1 VRAQPSDEA
10 NQGLTAAEA
19 ASRLLEFGPNELAAR
34 DRRNFLRV
42 LAEALREP
50 LLLLLIGTTAFYLAI
65 GDWHE
70 GALLAVLT
78 VVDLGIVV
86 YQDLKT
92 ERVLESLRDLAS
104 PRALVIRD
112 GVQRR
117 IPGREVVPGDI
128 VIVSEGDRVPADAQ
142 LITAHELKADESL
155 LTGESVPVHKTAAVT
170 SKQQLHAG
178 GEDTPLIFSGSM
190 IVHGNGI
197 AKVKATGADTEIGR
211 IGLSLSQ
218 MNFEETR
225 LRRGTR
231 NLARDLGI
239 LAAVVSLLVVVLQ
252 GSRGGDWLAAILA
265 GATTAMSLMPEEI
278 PIVLTVFLTLG
289 AWRISRRNV
298 LTRQVAAIENLG
310 SATVLCTDKT
320 GTLTLNRMTVT
331 KLYSGGP
338 TIDLT
343 AQSRLSQADNRVIA
357 TAANASE
364 LRPTDPMERA
374 FHTAATNHGI
384 PVPEPPL
391 QIYGLSSDLLAVTF
405 VRRAENDRFDVAAKG
420 APEAILSLC
429 SINEETRHV
438 VLNETSKM
446 AAEGLRV
453 LAVAAASHKGPLP
466 RTPHGFT
473 FEFLGLLGLSDPVRE
488 TVPAAVAECRQAGVR
503 VIMITGDYPITARAI
518 ARQAGIDVSTEVI
531 TGQQLNQLSD
541 DALSRVLPTATVFA
555 RVLPQQK
562 LRIVSALKALGHVV
576 AMTGDGVNDAP
587 ALKAANIGIAMG
599 GRGADV
605 AREAAAL
612 VLLDDAFESIVA
624 AIRMGRRIFDNLRK
638 ALSYILAVHV
648 PIAGLALLPLLF
660 GWPIVFFPVHVVFL
674 ELIIDP
680 ACSIA
685 FEAEPEEPDT
695 MSRGP
700 RKTSAALFDSRD
712 VIIGTSQGA
721 IGLVGLLAV
730 YALALAQGVGEEE
743 ARAMAFAGIVIV
755 NITLILANRS
765 RWESLLGSLSRPNPF
780 LWWIIGAA
788 IGVLLIAVYVQ
799 PISELFRFAPLSGSQ
814 LLLTLAPAALMLAA
828 TEGLKTL
835 RRRAY
840 KVRVLKEHKSHR

>member
-1 VRAQPSDEA
+1 VPDEA
-10 NQGLTAAEA
+10 YEGLTAAEA
-19 ASRLLEFGPNELAAR
+19 ARRLHQFGFNELAAR

-42 LAEALREP
+42 LSEALREP

-78 VVDLGIVV
+78 AVDLGIVV

-117 IPGREVVPGDI
+117 IPGREVVPGDVII
-128 VIVSEGDRVPADAQ
+128 VAEGDRVPADAE
-142 LITAHELKADESL
+142 LVSAHELKADESL
-155 LTGESVPVHKTAAVT
+155 LTGESVPVRKAAGAT
-170 SKQQLHAG
+170 TPNAHPG

-190 IVHGNGI
+190 IVHGGGV
-197 AKVKATGADTEIGR
+197 ARVKATGANTEIGC
-211 IGLSLSQ
+211 IGVSLSQ

-231 NLARDLGI
+231 HLVRDLGI

-252 GSRGGDWLAAILA
+252 GSRSGDWLNAVLA

-320 GTLTLNRMTVT
+320 GTLTVNRMTVT
-331 KLYSGGP
+331 KLHAGGE
-338 TIDLT
+338 TVDLQPQLVLSET
-343 AQSRLSQADNRVIA
+343 AKRVLA
-357 TAANASE
+357 TAAKASE

-374 FHTAATNHGI
+374 FHNAAAEHD
-384 PVPEPPL
+384 VPAPAPPSR
-391 QIYGLSSDLLAVTF
+391 IYGLSPNLLAVSF
-405 VRRAENDRFDVAAKG
+405 VRGGDNGRFDVAAKG

-429 SINEETRHV
+429 SMSDQERGALLKQTGA
-438 VLNETSKM
+438 M
-446 AAEGLRV
+446 ASEGLRV
-453 LAVAAASHKGPLP
+453 LAVAASAHAEPLP
-466 RTPHGFT
+466 ETQLGFA
-473 FEFLGLLGLSDPVRE
+473 FEFLGLVGLSDPVRD
-488 TVPAAVAECRQAGVR
+488 TVPAAVAECRQAGIR
-503 VIMITGDYPITARAI
+503 VVMITGDYPVTARAI
-518 ARQAGIDVSTEVI
+518 ARQAGIDSSGDAI
-531 TGQQLNQLSD
+531 TGQQLNELSD
-541 DALSRVLPTATVFA
+541 EALAKLLPTTTVFA

-562 LRIVSALKALGHVV
+562 LRIVSGLKALGHVV

-638 ALSYILAVHV
+638 ALSYILAVHI

-695 MSRGP
+695 MLRGP
-700 RKTSAALFDSRD
+700 RKSSASLFDSRD
-712 VIIGTSQGA
+712 VIIGVSQGA
-721 IGLVGLLAV
+721 IGLAGLLGV
-730 YALALAQGVGEEE
+730 YALVLARGMAEEE
-743 ARAMAFAGIVIV
+743 ARAMAFAGIVIL
-755 NITLILANRS
+755 NIALILANRS
-765 RWESLLGSLSRPNPF
+765 RWQSLLGSIFRHNPF
-780 LWWIIGAA
+780 LWWIVGAA
-788 IGVLLIAVYVQ
+788 IGVLLVAIFVQ
-799 PISELFRFAPLSGSQ
+799 PISELFRFAPMGAGQ
-814 LLLTLAPAALMLAA
+814 LVLTLAPAALMLAA
-828 TEGLKTL
+828 TEVLKSL

-840 KVRVLKEHKSHR
+840 RVRALEERRSHP

>member
-1 VRAQPSDEA
+1 VAEA
-10 NQGLTAAEA
+10 AYEGLTAAEA
-19 ASRLLEFGPNELAAR
+19 AQRLRTFGPNELAAR

-42 LAEALREP
+42 LIEALREP
-50 LLLLLIGTTAFYLAI
+50 LLLLLIGTTGFYLLI
-65 GDWHE
+65 GDLHE
-70 GALLAVLT
+70 GLLLAVLT
-78 VVDLGIVV
+78 LVDLGIVI

-128 VIVSEGDRVPADAQ
+128 VIVSEGDRVPADAE
-142 LITAHELKADESL
+142 LLSAHELKADESL
-155 LTGESVPVHKTAAVT
+155 LTGESVPVRKVARTMAAAEPV
-170 SKQQLHAG
+170 QPG

-190 IVHGNGI
+190 IVHGGGV
-197 AKVKATGADTEIGR
+197 ARARTTGGNTEIGR
-211 IGLSLSQ
+211 IGVSLSQ

-231 NLARDLGI
+231 ALARDLAI
-239 LAAVVSLLVVVLQ
+239 LAAVVSALVIVLQ
-252 GSRGGDWLAAILA
+252 GMRAGDWLGAILA

-320 GTLTLNRMTVT
+320 GTLTLNRMAVT
-331 KLYSGGP
+331 KVLAKGEM
-338 TIDLT
+338 IDLQPQT
-343 AQSRLSQADNRVIA
+343 QLSEAAILVLA
-357 TAANASE
+357 TAAKASE
-364 LRPTDPMERA
+364 IMPTDPMERA
-374 FHTAATNHGI
+374 FHTAAAEHGLRS
-384 PVPEPPL
+384 PTAPL
-391 QIYGLSSDLLAVTF
+391 RIYGLSPELLAVAF
-405 VRRAENDRFDVAAKG
+405 VRCDSVSARCDVAAKG

-429 SINEETRHV
+429 SLDEQEQQA
-438 VLNETSKM
+438 VLERTGAM
-446 AAEGLRV
+446 AAEGLRI
-453 LAVAAASHKGPLP
+453 LAVAAAVHDGPLP
-466 RTPHGFT
+466 ETPRGFA
-473 FEFLGLLGLSDPVRE
+473 FAFLGLVGLSDPVRA
-488 TVPAAVAECRQAGVR
+488 TVPAAVAECREAGIR
-503 VIMITGDYPITARAI
+503 VIMITGDYPATARAI
-518 ARQAGIDVSTEVI
+518 ARQAGIDGSGETI
-531 TGQQLNQLSD
+531 TGQQLNDLSD
-541 DALSRVLPTATVFA
+541 EALAKILPSANIFA

-562 LRIVSALKALGHVV
+562 LRIVSALKALNQVV

-648 PIAGLALLPLLF
+648 PIAGLALIPLLL
-660 GWPIVFFPVHVVFL
+660 GWPIVFFPVHIVFL

-685 FEAEPEEPDT
+685 FEAEPEEPDI
-695 MSRGP
+695 MRRGP
-700 RKTSAALFDSRD
+700 RKSSASLFDRRD
-712 VIIGTSQGA
+712 IVVGVAQGA
-721 IGLVGLLAV
+721 IGLAGLLAV
-730 YALALAQGVGEEE
+730 YGFAIARDVTEEQ
-743 ARAMAFAGIVIV
+743 ARTIAFAGLVAV
-755 NITLILANRS
+755 NIALILANRS
-765 RWESLLGSLSRPNPF
+765 RWESLWGSLARHNPF
-780 LWWIIGAA
+780 LWWVVGAA
-788 IGVLLIAVYVQ
+788 TIVLLLAIYVA
-799 PISELFRFAPLSGSQ
+799 PISALFRFEY
-814 LLLTLAPAALMLAA
+814 LTAGQFALALAPAAFMLAA
-828 TEGLKTL
+828 TEILKSL

-840 KVRVLKEHKSHR
+840 NLRSAGEHSPSR